1 MIPEI
6 QNVTAQFLSL
16 ESRIKPITSG
26 ATAAPMLPI
35 MFILPESVPA
45 YSAPTSMQVLQL
57 PGIVRSLQKL
67 ADPMASMASNG
78 SPM

>member
-6 QNVTAQFLSL
+6 QNVSAQFLPL
-16 ESRIKPITSG
+16 ESRIMPITRG

-35 MFILPESVPA
+35 MFMLPESVPA
-45 YSAPTSMQVLQL
+45 YFAPTSMQVLQL

-67 ADPMASMASNG
+67 ANPIASMASNG
-78 SPM
+78 SLT